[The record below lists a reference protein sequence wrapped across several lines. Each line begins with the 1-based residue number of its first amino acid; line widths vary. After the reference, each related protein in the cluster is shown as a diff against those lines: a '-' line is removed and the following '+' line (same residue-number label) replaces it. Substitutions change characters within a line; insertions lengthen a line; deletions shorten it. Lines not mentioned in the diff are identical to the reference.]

1 MLTSDPL
8 FTCSDLLVSVAPG
21 ATVIVPVPLYWP
33 PPDSAA
39 VTETF
44 PPPCTI
50 PFSTSVGTDSAGTSD
65 STPSTSIVD
74 GPLIDAPLFRS
85 TSPPPPTTSVDEETP
100 VICAPEFS
108 ATSLPPRFRV
118 PEAML
123 IVPVSLVTMQ
133 EEFGYPI
140 VAG

>member
-8 FTCSDLLVSVAPG
+8 FTCSDPLVRVAPEV
-21 ATVIVPVPLYWP
+21 TVTVPVPLYCP
-33 PPDSAA
+33 VPDSAA
-39 VTETF
+39 VTVTF

-50 PFSTSVGTDSAGTSD
+50 PFSTRVGTDSAGTSD
-65 STPSTSIVD
+65 STPSTSTVD

-85 TSPPPPTTSVDEETP
+85 TSPPPTFSVDEETP
-100 VICAPEFS
+100 VMCAPGFS
-108 ATSLPPRFRV
+108 ATLAPPRFRV

-133 EEFGYPI
+133 EELYG
-140 VAG
+140 